1 MPRSP
6 GEGQRMSKEL
16 SGRALLSAQLIV
28 IVSVAWVAANVVAE
42 VRPRV
47 PAIWPKTVNADGV
60 VGPLITC
67 TGFATPAKLVITSPK
82 VGEWPLQINMPATRR
97 EARVRLVAQTAR
109 LGESVDVVAADGPP
123 RNLQSVPQQTC
134 LLKHVTQSLRWV
146 ATAVQ
151 ISFALLLLFR
161 LRWSRESFGFYLFV
175 LGFSPMTE
183 GALNAVLPAW
193 AVMGQNL
200 LNDATE
206 GAGLYGLMLFCEGLA
221 DAEIPVWR
229 HVIAFMAFVATACAV
244 TADLAFWI
252 AGAPTVWL
260 FLASQVVFAA
270 TASAVVVLIV
280 VAAYPSSKEERRA
293 QARWICSGIIVGI
306 PLYLL
311 GYTLD
316 NIQNPSH
323 AFPGYAIDA
332 LYAAIVLVPAAVW
345 YGETRHHVMDVGLF
359 ISRGAFYGLL
369 VYAGFGL
376 LNMAAASAQTRLA
389 HSRSLLLASVS
400 ILLAVC
406 FSPLKAVVT
415 GVVGRYVPRGRFENL
430 RALRECA
437 RDLGACQTPI
447 HLNRAIVTMASE
459 ALKIRCT
466 ALVCADGVVDA
477 AHDYDDARHDEH
489 LMALA
494 RDTRLRHAL
503 DDDNDAIRLHS
514 WRFESVRRF
523 KNDVQPLAAI
533 VVDEPARPYQ
543 IFVAGPHVDGT
554 DLDTE
559 EIKGLQVFI
568 GRAVACRMAMPA
580 RDVKA
585 CVDEPSSA

>member
-1 MPRSP
+1 
-6 GEGQRMSKEL
+6 
-16 SGRALLSAQLIV
+16 
-28 IVSVAWVAANVVAE
+28 
-42 VRPRV
+42 
-47 PAIWPKTVNADGV
+47 
-60 VGPLITC
+60 
-67 TGFATPAKLVITSPK
+67 
-82 VGEWPLQINMPATRR
+82 
-97 EARVRLVAQTAR
+97 
-109 LGESVDVVAADGPP
+109 
-123 RNLQSVPQQTC
+123 
-134 LLKHVTQSLRWV
+134 
-146 ATAVQ
+146 
-151 ISFALLLLFR
+151 
-161 LRWSRESFGFYLFV
+161 
-175 LGFSPMTE
+175 
-183 GALNAVLPAW
+183 
-193 AVMGQNL
+193 
-200 LNDATE
+200 
-206 GAGLYGLMLFCEGLA
+206 
-221 DAEIPVWR
+221 
-229 HVIAFMAFVATACAV
+229 
-244 TADLAFWI
+244 
-252 AGAPTVWL
+252 
-260 FLASQVVFAA
+260 
-270 TASAVVVLIV
+270 
-280 VAAYPSSKEERRA
+280 
-293 QARWICSGIIVGI
+293 
-306 PLYLL
+306 
-311 GYTLD
+311 
-316 NIQNPSH
+316 
-323 AFPGYAIDA
+323 
-332 LYAAIVLVPAAVW
+332 
-345 YGETRHHVMDVGLF
+345 
-359 ISRGAFYGLL
+359 
-369 VYAGFGL
+369 
-376 LNMAAASAQTRLA
+376 MAAASAQTRLA

-585 CVDEPSSA
+585 CVDEPSSATSQRGSATP